1 MKTMIVQRHG
11 FAPQDSFSGSRSG
24 TAVGGRLLP
33 FFLLLAGLAMPAV
46 FAAGEEM
53 PPTTSPAALSP
64 AVADASPAAPAA
76 SKIQRTAI
84 HPASVAIPPPP
95 AAGGQKSFLKEISW
109 EKMRDWQGLELWRIL
124 FGCIGL
130 IVAFSVGRLVR
141 WIIETIVKRRIAAK
155 TETEVDDAFCDAL
168 GRPAGMLLM
177 VGISYASVTPVIS
190 QLPERALSLFNRGFT
205 AVAAA
210 IVAWCAFRMV
220 EVLVI
225 FMQEVTRKSGS
236 ELDTLILS
244 VVRKCLKIV
253 VVVVAVL
260 FIGQNVLNWNITAL
274 LAGAGVAGLAVAFAA
289 QDTIAN
295 FFGSIMV
302 VIDQP
307 FKVGDVVKI
316 NEFEGAVLHVGFRS
330 TRIRTADGHTI
341 TIPNKKTAD
350 SAIVNI
356 SRRPSTRQTFN
367 FGLVYETT
375 PAQMEK
381 AMAILREIFTGYQG
395 YNPEFPARVGF
406 FEYQD
411 SALILR
417 VIAWH
422 HRFDAGGKPALP
434 DYWDYFNWLNQMNLG
449 VLRRF
454 NEAGLVFAYP
464 TRTTYLA
471 SSPQQ
476 PLHVALDRQG

>member
-1 MKTMIVQRHG
+1 MKMTLRQDATNRIKAPCTWGNLLRHPG
-11 FAPQDSFSGSRSG
+11 KM
-24 TAVGGRLLP
+24 LP
-33 FFLLLAGLAMPAV
+33 VLLLLAVSAAPAM
-46 FAAGEEM
+46 FAAVPEM
-53 PPTTSPAALSP
+53 PPPVHAAPQTAVVQAALPAADVP
-64 AVADASPAAPAA
+64 VAVGRVTGATVDVAPKMADSQKPLLR
-76 SKIQRTAI
+76 KITWD
-84 HPASVAIPPPP
+84 SV
-95 AAGGQKSFLKEISW
+95 
-109 EKMRDWQGLELWRIL
+109 RNWQGLELWRLL
-124 FGCIGL
+124 FCCIGIL
-130 IVAFSVGRLVR
+130 VAFLVGRLVR
-141 WIIETIVKRRIAAK
+141 WIIETIVKKRITAK

-168 GRPAGMLLM
+168 GKPAGTLVM
-177 VGISYASVTPVIS
+177 VGLWYASMSPVSS
-190 QLPERALSLFNRGFT
+190 QLPDAALVLFNRAFT

-210 IVAWCAFRMV
+210 TVAWFAFRLV
-220 EVLVI
+220 EVLAI
-225 FMQEVTRKSGS
+225 FLQEVTRKSGS
-236 ELDTLILS
+236 ELDLLILS
-244 VVRKCLKIV
+244 VVRKCLKVV

-356 SRRPSTRQTFN
+356 SRRQSTRQTFN

-381 AMAILREIFTGYQG
+381 AMAILREIFTGYRG
-395 YNPEFPARVGF
+395 YNPECPSRIGF

-411 SALILR
+411 SALCIR

-422 HRFDAGGKPALP
+422 HRFDEHGKPTIP
-434 DYWDYFNWLNQMNLG
+434 DYWEYFNWINETNMS

-454 NEAGLVFAYP
+454 NEAGLSLAYP
-464 TRTTYLA
+464 TRTTYLT
-471 SSPQQ
+471 SSPQK
-476 PLHVALDRQG
+476 PLHVALDK